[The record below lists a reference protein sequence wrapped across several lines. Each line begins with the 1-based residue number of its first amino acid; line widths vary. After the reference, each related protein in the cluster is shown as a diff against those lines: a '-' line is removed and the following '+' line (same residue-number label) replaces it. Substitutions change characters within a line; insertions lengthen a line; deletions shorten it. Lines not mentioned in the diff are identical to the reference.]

1 MATIT
6 TILLTLLTALLTGC
20 GSAATA
26 PTAPPLPPIA
36 ATPLPSLNLQPI
48 LGGYEPQS
56 PTNLIQTPGGRLLVT
71 EQPGRILIFDPSQP
85 ENPPAVFMDLRDQ
98 VSDRGWEEGLL
109 GIALSPDFAQ
119 TGHFYVHYS
128 AANPRRSVIS
138 RFTANPPR
146 DSADLAPFI
155 LSLSQD
161 ADPATELP
169 ILQVPQPY
177 PNHNGGQ
184 IAFGPDGYLYIAL
197 GDGGAG
203 GDPQNNGQ
211 DPSTLLG
218 AILRLDVAQAAPQ
231 QPYAIPPDNPF
242 AADHPDNQNP
252 DARPEIWAY
261 GLRNP
266 WRFSFDRQ
274 TGQLWAGDVGQ
285 DRHEEIDIITPRGNY
300 GWNILE
306 GAQCFNPRQDCQRE
320 GTIPPIWHYP
330 LTGGACSVIGGYI
343 YRGAAIP
350 QLSGVYLFA
359 DFCNGQIHGLRPNAP
374 EISAQ
379 LLIETGL
386 RITSFAQDNHGELYI
401 LSQNSG
407 IYLLTPTAP

>member
-1 MATIT
+1 MTTIT
-6 TILLTLLTALLTGC
+6 TILITLLTAFLTGC
-20 GSAATA
+20 GNAAAT
-26 PTAPPLPPIA
+26 LPPPSPVNT
-36 ATPLPSLNLQPI
+36 TPLPSLKLEPI

-56 PTNLIQTPGGRLLVT
+56 PTNLIQTPDGRMLVA
-71 EQPGRILIFDPSQP
+71 EQPGRILIFNPSQP
-85 ENPPAVFMDLRDQ
+85 TDGPSDFLDLRDQ

-109 GIALSPDFAQ
+109 GLTLSPDFAQ
-119 TGHFYVHYS
+119 TGHLYVHYS

-138 RFTANPPR
+138 RFTANPAR
-146 DSADLAPFI
+146 DS
-155 LSLSQD
+155 

-169 ILQVPQPY
+169 ILQVAQPY
-177 PNHNGGQ
+177 ANHNGGQ

-197 GDGGAG
+197 GDGGSA

-218 AILRLDVAQAAPQ
+218 AILRLDVAQATPEN
-231 QPYAIPPDNPF
+231 PYAIPPDNPF
-242 AADHPDNQNP
+242 AGNDADRPEPN
-252 DARPEIWAY
+252 ARPEIWAY

-285 DRHEEIDIITPRGNY
+285 NRHEEIDRITPGGNY
-300 GWNILE
+300 GWNTLE
-306 GAQCFNPRQDCQRE
+306 AAHCFNPRQNCPRE
-320 GTIPPIWHYP
+320 GTIPPVWEYP

-350 QLSGVYLFA
+350 QLSGAYLFA
-359 DFCNGQIHGLRPNAP
+359 DFCHGQIHGLRPNDP

-379 LLIETGL
+379 LLTETGL
-386 RITSFAQDNHGELYI
+386 EITSFAQDNHGELYI
-401 LSQNSG
+401 LSQKSG
-407 IYLLTPTAP
+407 IYRLTPTAP